1 VWVWQ
6 WAVVKIKAAY
16 NLVFL
21 AAIPVVCMT
30 YACHATLAARTKIGI
45 VLTFMY
51 KDSTDSYY
59 MFRRFEGYFFEENS
73 IIIIIC
79 IRTFEIEKIEIL
91 KMVQRYDS
99 Y

>member
-1 VWVWQ
+1 
-6 WAVVKIKAAY
+6 
-16 NLVFL
+16 
-21 AAIPVVCMT
+21 
-30 YACHATLAARTKIGI
+30 
-45 VLTFMY
+45 MY

-99 Y
+99 YW